1 MRMAWLKGPDGSTG
15 SLTPRLLKIRS
26 EGFASPSGWTGKQAG
41 RPQSVAL
48 QRRSGGVA
56 LPAWTGSPAGTV
68 GPPVRVAQPGS
79 KARPGRWGHW
89 DSHFPS
95 AGRSP
100 ERRASDSVT
109 GEMAKMVNHVLSSL
123 LRVGLGAF
131 AKIFCQKGKWQQFL
145 RRREDEETTPMFA

>member
-1 MRMAWLKGPDGSTG
+1 MGWLKVSDGSTG

-26 EGFASPSGWTGKQAG
+26 EGGARPSGWTGKRAG

-56 LPAWTGSPAGTV
+56 LPAWTGGPAGPV

-79 KARPGRWGHW
+79 KTRPGRWGHW

-109 GEMAKMVNHVLSSL
+109 GEMAKMANHMLSSL
-123 LRVGLGAF
+123 LRVGLRAF
-131 AKIFCQKGKWQQFL
+131 AKIVCQKGNGNK
-145 RRREDEETTPMFA
+145 RKREEDGEKATTFA